1 MRTTY
6 GIALREGKFLM
17 VYNPK
22 RSGWEMPGGKVESGE
37 SFEEGI
43 TREFKEESGLIF
55 MPLVS
60 RQVDEECMMFAGRV
74 EKYEGKGEMVWKEF
88 SFLPSDLGF
97 PKCEYDEQI
106 AWARAA
112 LGDE

>member
-37 SFEEGI
+37 SFEEGVI
-43 TREFKEESGLIF
+43 REFEEESGLIF
-55 MPLVS
+55 IPLVS
-60 RQVDEECMMFAGRV
+60 RQVDKECIMFAGRV
-74 EKYEGKGEMVWKEF
+74 EKYEGNGEMAWKEF
-88 SFLPSDLGF
+88 SSLPPDLGF
-97 PKCEYDEQI
+97 PKCEYEEQI